1 MSDENPTREVTI
13 DKVVINIGVG
23 EGGEKLERAKKVLE
37 ILTGRKP
44 IQTIAKRTIRDFNIR
59 KKQAIGTKVTLRN
72 EEVEIFLKRALW
84 VKNFKIPQYSFDSG
98 GNLNFGIKDY
108 TSFEGIKYDPE
119 IGIFGMD
126 ISVNFKRK
134 CGFRIERRVV
144 NRKKLPKKERISREE
159 AMEFIKKKFG
169 VEILEV
175 K

>member
-44 IQTIAKRTIRDFNIR
+44 IQTIAKRTIRDF
-59 KKQAIGTKVTLRN
+59 KVTLRN
-72 EEVEIFLKRALW
+72 EEAENFLKRALW